1 MISENKFDLSMLEKN
16 NLEALTILLIKS
28 LGFYLFF
35 FKVLSHIDY
44 SAKKVKNKADQQK
57 I

>member
-1 MISENKFDLSMLEKN
+1 MLEKN

-35 FKVLSHIDY
+35 FFLSHIDY
-44 SAKKVKNKADQQK
+44 SAKKVKNKADQEK